1 MRTAVQ
7 RPVLVRSSDR
17 MIAGVCSGL
26 ADHLGWPVKFVRLG
40 MILACFAG
48 GAGVAF
54 YAWLWTMVPTADEN
68 AKRNARRPASPIAP
82 AVSLPPAG
90 GTLNAAGKAVGFPPG
105 AVSTQPSNAYDA
117 GHSPSASGAPPVS
130 GPVGGPVPVSGP
142 VGGPVPV
149 RGPFPQVGAG
159 NPGLGGSATG
169 HEPFIEAAGNSV
181 PGVLGS
187 SGSVSGGLGSGVG
200 SLPGGGAVSA
210 DERAGFGSPS
220 AAWDWAGRSGE
231 GTWSSWF
238 STRRVPYGKEI
249 LLGAALLLVAAILIA
264 RQFGV
269 EVPLGTLIPAAAIL
283 GGAAIAWMQLDETR
297 RAGLVD
303 KTKAD
308 QAGGWVR
315 LAAGLALVVAG
326 VLVMVSGSGSWEQT
340 WLALLASVAVL
351 GGVALVLLPWG
362 LKFWKDLE
370 TERAGRIR
378 ETERAEIAAHL
389 HDSVLQTLALI
400 QRRAGSEQDVV
411 RLARAQEREL
421 RSWLFSDP
429 AKESGL
435 LADRI
440 KAVAA
445 EVEDSQGHAVEV
457 VAVGDTTMTERH
469 EAMVQAAREAMLN
482 AARHGGGTVSVY
494 VESTAGTT
502 EIFVKDR
509 GPGFDLDAVPDDR
522 LGVKESIIGRM
533 KRHGGTATINS
544 SSDGTEVRLAL
555 PSTNGEAGDQ
565 RNSEAR
571 NSETR
576 NSETRNS
583 ETRNGEAKA

>member
-1 MRTAVQ
+1 MTTAVQ
-7 RPVLVRSSDR
+7 RPPLVRSSDR

-26 ADHLGWPVKFVRLG
+26 ADHLGWPVKYVRLG

-48 GAGVAF
+48 GAGLAF
-54 YAWLWTMVPTADEN
+54 YAWLWTMVPTADES
-68 AKRNARRPASPIAP
+68 ARRNARRPASPIAP
-82 AVSLPPAG
+82 AVSLPPA
-90 GTLNAAGKAVGFPPG
+90 TESVPQAP
-105 AVSTQPSNAYDA
+105 DA
-117 GHSPSASGAPPVS
+117 GPAPPVVGSPAVSGNPPVPNGAGAS
-130 GPVGGPVPVSGP
+130 GPLAGAFGPP
-142 VGGPVPV
+142 
-149 RGPFPQVGAG
+149 
-159 NPGLGGSATG
+159 
-169 HEPFIEAAGNSV
+169 
-181 PGVLGS
+181 
-187 SGSVSGGLGSGVG
+187 
-200 SLPGGGAVSA
+200 
-210 DERAGFGSPS
+210 FGSPPAGTTTSGRTS
-220 AAWDWAGRSGE
+220 APAGAWAESG
-231 GTWSSWF
+231 SPALQVSRF
-238 STRRVPYGKEI
+238 NFRRIQYGKEI
-249 LLGAALLLVAAILIA
+249 LLGAGLLLVAVILIA

-269 EVPLGTLIPAAAIL
+269 DVPLGTLIPAAAIL

-370 TERAGRIR
+370 TERAGRVR

-421 RSWLFSDP
+421 RSWLFTDA
-429 AKESGL
+429 AKDAGL
-435 LADRI
+435 LAERI

-445 EVEDSQGHAVEV
+445 EVEDAHGQAVEV
-457 VAVGDTTMTERH
+457 VTVGDADMTDRH
-469 EAMVQAAREAMLN
+469 EALVQAAREAMLN

-494 VESTAGTT
+494 MESTAGST
-502 EIFVKDR
+502 EVFIKDR
-509 GPGFDLDAVPDDR
+509 GPGFDLESVPDDR

-544 SSDGTEVRLAL
+544 SRDGTEVRLAL
-555 PSTNGEAGDQ
+555 PSINAEGGDTRTGDVRSGDMRSGNVRSGDVRSGEV
-565 RNSEAR
+565 
-571 NSETR
+571 
-576 NSETRNS
+576 
-583 ETRNGEAKA
+583 RNGEPQQ

>member
-1 MRTAVQ
+1 LDWYMTTAVQ
-7 RPVLVRSSDR
+7 RPALVRSSDR

-54 YAWLWTMVPTADEN
+54 YAWLWTMVPTADES

-82 AVSLPPAG
+82 AVSLPPAAAAPARSSKTYDVGLSPAVG
-90 GTLNAAGKAVGFPPG
+90 GGPPAAGASVAGREASDSSGGPG
-105 AVSTQPSNAYDA
+105 STS
-117 GHSPSASGAPPVS
+117 GSGATS
-130 GPVGGPVPVSGP
+130 
-142 VGGPVPV
+142 
-149 RGPFPQVGAG
+149 ADDWW
-159 NPGLGGSATG
+159 GGSAL
-169 HEPFIEAAGNSV
+169 A
-181 PGVLGS
+181 
-187 SGSVSGGLGSGVG
+187 
-200 SLPGGGAVSA
+200 
-210 DERAGFGSPS
+210 
-220 AAWDWAGRSGE
+220 
-231 GTWSSWF
+231 SWF
-238 STRRVPYGKEI
+238 SFRRIQYGKEI

-269 EVPLGTLIPAAAIL
+269 DVPLGTLIPVAAIL

-370 TERAGRIR
+370 TERAGRVR

-421 RSWLFSDP
+421 RAWLFSDA

-440 KAVAA
+440 KSVAA
-445 EVEDSQGHAVEV
+445 EVEDSHGQAVDV
-457 VAVGDTTMTERH
+457 VTVGDTEMTDRH
-469 EAMVQAAREAMLN
+469 EALVQAAREAMLN

-494 VESTAGTT
+494 LESTAGST
-502 EIFVKDR
+502 EVFIKDR
-509 GPGFDLDAVPDDR
+509 GPGFDLDAVPEDR

-533 KRHGGTATINS
+533 KRHGGSAAISS
-544 SSDGTEVRLAL
+544 SSDGTEVRLTL
-555 PSTNGEAGDQ
+555 PSANADMGEQ
-565 RNSEAR
+565 RN
-571 NSETR
+571 NDV
-576 NSETRNS
+576 
-583 ETRNGEAKA
+583 RNGEAKQ

>member
-1 MRTAVQ
+1 MTTAVQ
-7 RPVLVRSSDR
+7 RPPLVRSSDR

-26 ADHLGWPVKFVRLG
+26 ADHLGWPVKYVRLG

-48 GAGVAF
+48 GAGLAF
-54 YAWLWTMVPTADEN
+54 YAWLWTMVPTADE
-68 AKRNARRPASPIAP
+68 AARRNARRPASPIAP
-82 AVSLPPAG
+82 AVSLPPA
-90 GTLNAAGKAVGFPPG
+90 TESIPKAP
-105 AVSTQPSNAYDA
+105 DA
-117 GHSPSASGAPPVS
+117 GPAPPVI
-130 GPVGGPVPVSGP
+130 GAPAVGGNLPAPD
-142 VGGPVPV
+142 
-149 RGPFPQVGAG
+149 GAG
-159 NPGLGGSATG
+159 AFGPQFASPPPGSPLLGSASLGEQLSGGATSGSTAAPAGGWAESGGSAS
-169 HEPFIEAAGNSV
+169 P
-181 PGVLGS
+181 
-187 SGSVSGGLGSGVG
+187 VS
-200 SLPGGGAVSA
+200 
-210 DERAGFGSPS
+210 RFN
-220 AAWDWAGRSGE
+220 
-231 GTWSSWF
+231 F
-238 STRRVPYGKEI
+238 RRIQYGKEI
-249 LLGAALLLVAAILIA
+249 LLGAGLLLVAVILIA

-269 EVPLGTLIPAAAIL
+269 DVPLGTLIPAAAIL

-370 TERAGRIR
+370 TERAGRVR

-400 QRRAGSEQDVV
+400 QRRASSEQDVV

-421 RSWLFSDP
+421 RSWLFTDA
-429 AKESGL
+429 AKNAGL
-435 LADRI
+435 LAERI

-445 EVEDSQGHAVEV
+445 EVEDAHGQAVEV
-457 VAVGDTTMTERH
+457 VTVGDADMTDRH
-469 EAMVQAAREAMLN
+469 EALVQAAREAMLN

-494 VESTAGTT
+494 MESTAGNT
-502 EIFVKDR
+502 EVFIKDR
-509 GPGFDLDAVPDDR
+509 GPGFDVESVPDDR

-544 SSDGTEVRLAL
+544 SRDGTEVRLAL
-555 PSTNGEAGDQ
+555 PSINADGGDTRTGDVRTGDVRSGDTRFGDVHSGEV
-565 RNSEAR
+565 
-571 NSETR
+571 
-576 NSETRNS
+576 
-583 ETRNGEAKA
+583 RNGEPR